1 MARARPSK
9 RECVSCRRK
18 PGNTAIGSTSEYLNI
33 RCDCRGLRV
42 VAAIVSEQKTAP
54 LGAAIGI
61 RNLQAMLQV
70 ASSEL
75 VFAPL
80 LLPTLFCLSLTP
92 QNSGA

>member
-1 MARARPSK
+1 
-9 RECVSCRRK
+9 
-18 PGNTAIGSTSEYLNI
+18 
-33 RCDCRGLRV
+33 